1 MRPDLCVG
9 HASPVE
15 GLMRPG
21 VSDTQRLLE
30 CVPTDSGQ
38 ESERV
43 CSSGRSACDHPA
55 RLLAPSAFCLLST
68 CRLTQQ
74 HHVFSVYLFQQKE
87 LP

>member
-1 MRPDLCVG
+1 
-9 HASPVE
+9 
-15 GLMRPG
+15 MRPG
-21 VSDTQRLLE
+21 VSDTQELIE
-30 CVPTDSGQ
+30 FVPTHSGQ
-38 ESERV
+38 ESEHV

-55 RLLAPSAFCLLST
+55 GPLAPSAFGLLST